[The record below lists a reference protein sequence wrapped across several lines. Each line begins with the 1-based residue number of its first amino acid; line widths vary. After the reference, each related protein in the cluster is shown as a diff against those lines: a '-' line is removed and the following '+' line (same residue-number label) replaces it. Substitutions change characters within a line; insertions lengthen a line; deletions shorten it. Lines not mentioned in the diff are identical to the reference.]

1 MKLIICKNYDEMS
14 AAAAAI
20 VAEAMKADPACVLG
34 LATGSTPVGMYKKL
48 IEMNQAGEIDFSGIT
63 TVNLDEYYPISP
75 ENDQSYRY
83 FMNQNLFD
91 HVNIDKTRTFVPD
104 GQATDPAAACE
115 AYEEIVAKVGP
126 AAVQVLG
133 IGQNGHIGFN
143 EPDAALEVKTHVT
156 GLTESTIKA
165 NARFFASE
173 ADVPTKALTMGIGT
187 ILNAKKIIILANGAA
202 KHEAVAKMLEGKLDT
217 SCPAS
222 MLNLH
227 ADVTVI
233 CDEAAYKPAD
243 RG

>member
-1 MKLIICKNYDEMS
+1 MNLIVCKSYDEMS
-14 AAAAAI
+14 VAAANI
-20 VAEAMKADPACVLG
+20 LTDVMKANPACVLG
-34 LATGSTPVGMYKKL
+34 LATGSTPVGMYKQL
-48 IEMNQAGEIDFSGIT
+48 IEMYKAGEIDFSSVT

-83 FMNQNLFD
+83 FMNENLFN

-104 GQATDPAAACE
+104 GMASDPVAACE
-115 AYEEIVAKVGP
+115 AYEEIVASVG
-126 AAVQVLG
+126 AADVQVLG

-143 EPDAALEVKTHVT
+143 EPDTSLEVKTHVT
-156 GLTESTIKA
+156 ELTESTIKA

-187 ILNAKKIIILANGAA
+187 ILNAKKIVILANGAA
-202 KHEAVAKMLEGKLDT
+202 KHDAIAKMLAGKLDT

-227 ADVTVI
+227 RDVTVI
-233 CDEAAYKPAD
+233 CDELAYN
-243 RG
+243 G

>member
-1 MKLIICKNYDEMS
+1 MNLIVCKSYDEMS
-14 AAAAAI
+14 VAAANILAD
-20 VAEAMKADPACVLG
+20 VMKANPACVLG
-34 LATGSTPVGMYKKL
+34 LATGSTPVGMYKQL
-48 IEMNQAGEIDFSGIT
+48 IEMYKAGEIDFSSVT

-83 FMNQNLFD
+83 FMNENLFN

-104 GQATDPAAACE
+104 GMASDPVAACE
-115 AYEEIVAKVGP
+115 AYEEIVASVG
-126 AAVQVLG
+126 AADVQVLG

-143 EPDAALEVKTHVT
+143 EPDTALEVKTHVT
-156 GLTESTIKA
+156 ELTESTIKA

-187 ILNAKKIIILANGAA
+187 ILNAKKIVILANGAA
-202 KHEAVAKMLEGKLDT
+202 KHDAIAKMLAGKLDT

-227 ADVTVI
+227 RDLTVI
-233 CDEAAYKPAD
+233 CDELAYN
-243 RG
+243 G

>member
-1 MKLIICKNYDEMS
+1 MEVIVCKTCEEMS
-14 AAAAAI
+14 ARAAEI
-20 VAEAMKADPACVLG
+20 VANVMKNNPACVLG
-34 LATGSTPVGMYKKL
+34 LATGSTPVGMYRKL
-48 IEMNQAGEIDFSGIT
+48 IEMNKTGEIDFSQVT

-75 ENDQSYRY
+75 DNDQSYRY
-83 FMNQNLFD
+83 FMNVNLFD
-91 HVNIDKTRTFVPD
+91 HVNIDKARTFVPN
-104 GQATDPAAACE
+104 GTAADPDEACA
-115 AYEEIVAKVGP
+115 AYEALVAEVGP
-126 AAVQVLG
+126 ADIQVLG

-143 EPDAALEVKTHVT
+143 EPATALEVATHVT

-187 ILNAKKIIILANGAA
+187 ILSAKKIIILANGVA
-202 KHEAVAKMLEGKLDT
+202 KADAVAKMLAGKLDT

-233 CDEAAYKPAD
+233 CDEAAM
-243 RG
+243 G

>member
-1 MKLIICKNYDEMS
+1 MKLIVCKNYDEIS
-14 AAAAAI
+14 EVAANILAD
-20 VAEAMKADPACVLG
+20 VMKANPACVLG

-48 IEMNQAGEIDFSGIT
+48 IEKNRAGEIDFSSVT
-63 TVNLDEYYPISP
+63 TVNLDEYYPIAP
-75 ENDQSYRY
+75 DNDQSYRY
-83 FMNQNLFD
+83 FMNENLFD

-104 GQATDPAAACE
+104 GMAADPVAACD
-115 AYEEIVAKVGP
+115 AYEKIVASVG
-126 AAVQVLG
+126 AADVQVLG

-202 KHEAVAKMLEGKLDT
+202 KHAAVAKMLEGKLDT

-222 MLNLH
+222 MLNIH
-227 ADVTVI
+227 SDVTVI
-233 CDEAAYKPAD
+233 CDEAAYN
-243 RG
+243 G

>member
-1 MKLIICKNYDEMS
+1 MKLIICKNYDEVS
-14 AAAAAI
+14 AAAAEI
-20 VAEAMKADPACVLG
+20 VADVMKANPTCVLG

-48 IEMNQAGEIDFSGIT
+48 IEKNAAGEIDFSAVT

-75 ENDQSYRY
+75 DNDQSYRY
-83 FMNQNLFD
+83 FMNENLFN
-91 HVNIDKTRTFVPD
+91 HVNIDKSRTFVPN
-104 GQATDPAAACE
+104 GMAADPVAACE
-115 AYEEIVAKVGP
+115 AYEDTVASVG
-126 AAVQVLG
+126 AAAIQVLG

-143 EPDAALEVKTHVT
+143 EPDSALEVRTHVT
-156 GLTESTIKA
+156 DLTESTIKA

-202 KHEAVAKMLEGKLDT
+202 KHEAVSKMLAGKLDT

-227 ADVTVI
+227 RDVVVV
-233 CDEAAYKPAD
+233 CDEAAYN
-243 RG
+243 G

>member
-1 MKLIICKNYDEMS
+1 MKLIVCKNYEEMS
-14 AAAAAI
+14 EVAANILAD
-20 VAEAMKADPACVLG
+20 VMKAKPACVLG

-48 IEMNQAGEIDFSGIT
+48 IEKNAAGEIDFSAVT

-75 ENDQSYRY
+75 DNDQSYRY
-83 FMNQNLFD
+83 FMNENLFN
-91 HVNIDKTRTFVPD
+91 HVNIDKTRSFVPD
-104 GQATDPAAACE
+104 GMAADPVAACE
-115 AYEEIVAKVGP
+115 AYEETV
-126 AAVQVLG
+126 AAVGAADIQVLG

-143 EPDAALEVKTHVT
+143 EPAEALEVKTHVT

-165 NARFFASE
+165 NARFFATE

-187 ILNAKKIIILANGAA
+187 ILGAKKIIILANGAA
-202 KHEAVAKMLEGKLDT
+202 KHEAVSKMLAGKLDT

-233 CDEAAYKPAD
+233 CDEAAF

>member
-14 AAAAAI
+14 AAAAHI
-20 VAEAMKADPACVLG
+20 VADVMKAEPACVLG

-48 IEMNQAGEIDFSGIT
+48 IEKNQAGEIDFSAVT

-83 FMNQNLFD
+83 FMNENLFN

-104 GQATDPAAACE
+104 GQASDPVAACE

-143 EPDAALEVKTHVT
+143 EPDTALEVKTHVT

-202 KHEAVAKMLEGKLDT
+202 KHEAVSKMLAGKLDT

-227 ADVTVI
+227 SDVIVV
-233 CDEAAYKPAD
+233 CDEAALN
-243 RG
+243 G

>member
-1 MKLIICKNYDEMS
+1 MKLIVCKNYDEIS
-14 AAAAAI
+14 EVAANILAD
-20 VAEAMKADPACVLG
+20 VMKANHACVLG

-48 IEMNQAGEIDFSGIT
+48 IEKNRAGEIDFSAVT
-63 TVNLDEYYPISP
+63 TVNLDEYYPIAP
-75 ENDQSYRY
+75 DNDQSYRY
-83 FMNQNLFD
+83 FMNENLFN

-104 GQATDPAAACE
+104 GMAADPAAACD
-115 AYEEIVAKVGP
+115 AYEKIVASVG
-126 AAVQVLG
+126 AADVQVLG

-143 EPDAALEVKTHVT
+143 EPDAALDVKTHVT

-187 ILNAKKIIILANGAA
+187 ILNAKKIVILANGAA
-202 KHEAVAKMLEGKLDT
+202 KHAAVAKMLEGKLDT

-227 ADVTVI
+227 SDVTVI
-233 CDEAAYKPAD
+233 CDEAAYN
-243 RG
+243 G

>member
-1 MKLIICKNYDEMS
+1 MKLIICKNYEEMS
-14 AAAAAI
+14 AAAAEI
-20 VAEAMKADPACVLG
+20 VAEAMKANPACVLG
-34 LATGSTPVGMYKKL
+34 LATGSTPVGMYQRL
-48 IEMNQAGEIDFSGIT
+48 IEMNKAGEIDFANVT

-83 FMNQNLFD
+83 FMNENLFN
-91 HVNIDKTRTFVPD
+91 HVNIDKSRTFVPD
-104 GQATDPAAACE
+104 GQADDPAAACE

-143 EPDAALEVKTHVT
+143 EPDSALEVKTHVT

-165 NARFFASE
+165 NARFFDSE

-187 ILNAKKIIILANGAA
+187 ILNAEKIIILANGAA
-202 KHEAVAKMLEGKLDT
+202 KHEAIAKMLEGKLDT

-227 ADVTVI
+227 RDVVVI
-233 CDEAAYKPAD
+233 CDESAYN
-243 RG
+243 G

>member
-1 MKLIICKNYDEMS
+1 MKIIVCKNYEEMS
-14 AAAAAI
+14 AAAAEI
-20 VAEAMKADPACVLG
+20 VADVMKAKPSCVLG

-48 IEMNQAGEIDFSGIT
+48 IEKNATGEIDFSDVT

-83 FMNQNLFD
+83 FMNVNLFD
-91 HVNIDKTRTFVPD
+91 HVNIDKARTFVPN
-104 GQATDPAAACE
+104 GQAADPVAACE
-115 AYEEIVAKVGP
+115 AYEEKVASVGP
-126 AAVQVLG
+126 ADIQVLG

-143 EPDAALEVKTHVT
+143 EPDTALEVRTHVT

-187 ILNAKKIIILANGAA
+187 ILHAKKIIILANGAA
-202 KHEAVAKMLEGKLDT
+202 KHEAVAKMLAGKLDT

-227 ADVTVI
+227 DDVVVV
-233 CDEAAYKPAD
+233 CDEAAYN
-243 RG
+243 G

>member
-1 MKLIICKNYDEMS
+1 MNIIICDDYKSMS
-14 AAAAAI
+14 AKAAEF
-20 VAEAMKADPACVLG
+20 VAQNISGKKCVLG
-34 LATGSTPVGMYKKL
+34 LATGSTPEGMYAEL
-48 IEMNQAGEIDFSGIT
+48 INLNKAGNCDFANVT
-63 TVNLDEYYPISP
+63 TFNLDEYYPISP

-83 FMNQNLFD
+83 FMNENLFD
-91 HVNIDKTRTFVPD
+91 HVNIDKARTFVPD
-104 GQATDPAAACE
+104 GQAADPAAACE
-115 AYEEIVAKVGP
+115 AYEETVAKVGP

-143 EPDAALEVKTHVT
+143 EPDSALEVKTHVT

-187 ILNAKKIIILANGAA
+187 ILGAKKIIILANGAA
-202 KHEAVAKMLEGKLDT
+202 KHAAIAKMLEGKLDT
-217 SCPAS
+217 ACPAS

-233 CDEAAYKPAD
+233 CDEMAYH
-243 RG
+243 G

>member
-1 MKLIICKNYDEMS
+1 MKLIVCKNYDEIS
-14 AAAAAI
+14 EVAANILAD
-20 VAEAMKADPACVLG
+20 VMKANHACVLG

-48 IEMNQAGEIDFSGIT
+48 IEKNRAGEIDFSAVT
-63 TVNLDEYYPISP
+63 TVNLDEYYPIAP
-75 ENDQSYRY
+75 DNDQSYRY
-83 FMNQNLFD
+83 FMNENLFN

-104 GQATDPAAACE
+104 GMAADPVAACD
-115 AYEEIVAKVGP
+115 AYEKIVASVG
-126 AAVQVLG
+126 AADVQVLG

-143 EPDAALEVKTHVT
+143 EPDAALDVKTHVT

-187 ILNAKKIIILANGAA
+187 ILNAKKIVILANGAA
-202 KHEAVAKMLEGKLDT
+202 KHAAVAKMLEGKLDT

-227 ADVTVI
+227 SDVTVI
-233 CDEAAYKPAD
+233 CDEAAYN
-243 RG
+243 G

>member
-1 MKLIICKNYDEMS
+1 MKVIVCKNYEEMS
-14 AAAAAI
+14 AAAAEI
-20 VAEAMKADPACVLG
+20 VADVMKAKPDCVLG
-34 LATGSTPVGMYKKL
+34 LATGSTPVGMYKQL
-48 IEMNQAGEIDFSGIT
+48 IGKNQSGEIDFSKVT

-83 FMNQNLFD
+83 FMNHNLFD
-91 HVNIDKTRTFVPD
+91 HVNVDKARTFVPD
-104 GQATDPAAACE
+104 GQAPDPAAACE
-115 AYEEIVAKVGP
+115 AYEETVAAVGP
-126 AAVQVLG
+126 ADIQVLG

-143 EPDAALEVKTHVT
+143 EPADALEVRTHVT

-173 ADVPTKALTMGIGT
+173 ADVPTRALTMGIGT
-187 ILNAKKIIILANGAA
+187 ILNARKIIILANGAA

-227 ADVTVI
+227 ADVVVV
-233 CDEAAYKPAD
+233 CDEMAYN
-243 RG
+243 G